1 MNRLQRAMHESPPTL
16 DFAFPS
22 PVPLVVHLRD
32 VLDDNVD
39 AKYFI
44 DNTELDG
51 FIVFTEPSNDIH
63 LVGRLTKMN
72 GHDLC
77 KRVYEAGGVSPCIAT
92 PHGNTMPKVIIDE

>member
-44 DNTELDG
+44 DKGIEGLVSFD
-51 FIVFTEPSNDIH
+51 EPSNIAN
-63 LVGRLTKMN
+63 VIARLNIAGQDCIKRIYGINGISPTLSTMQGGAASTK
-72 GHDLC
+72 GDS
-77 KRVYEAGGVSPCIAT
+77 R
-92 PHGNTMPKVIIDE
+92 

>member
-1 MNRLQRAMHESPPTL
+1 MHESPPTL

-44 DNTELDG
+44 DKGIEGLVSFD
-51 FIVFTEPSNDIH
+51 EPSNITN
-63 LVGRLTKMN
+63 VIARLNIAGQDCIKRIYGINGISPTLSTMQGGAASTK
-72 GHDLC
+72 GDS
-77 KRVYEAGGVSPCIAT
+77 R
-92 PHGNTMPKVIIDE
+92 

>member
-44 DNTELDG
+44 DKDIEGLVSFDESSNVTNVIAKLDIAG
-51 FIVFTEPSNDIH
+51 QDCI
-63 LVGRLTKMN
+63 
-72 GHDLC
+72 
-77 KRVYEAGGVSPCIAT
+77 KRIYGINSVSPT
-92 PHGNTMPKVIIDE
+92 LSTMQGGQRQPKVIVDE

>member
-44 DNTELDG
+44 DKGIEGLVSFD
-51 FIVFTEPSNDIH
+51 EPSNIAN
-63 LVGRLTKMN
+63 VIARLNIAGQDCIKRIYGIN
-72 GHDLC
+72 GISPTLSTMQ
-77 KRVYEAGGVSPCIAT
+77 GGQRQ
-92 PHGNTMPKVIIDE
+92 PKVIVDE

>member
-44 DNTELDG
+44 DKGIEGLVSFD
-51 FIVFTEPSNDIH
+51 EPSNITN
-63 LVGRLTKMN
+63 VIARLNIAGQDCIKRIYGIN
-72 GHDLC
+72 GISPTLSTMQ
-77 KRVYEAGGVSPCIAT
+77 GGGSV
-92 PHGNTMPKVIIDE
+92 NQR

>member
-16 DFAFPS
+16 DFSFPS

-44 DNTELDG
+44 DKDIEGLVSFDESSNVTNVIAKLDIAG
-51 FIVFTEPSNDIH
+51 QDCI
-63 LVGRLTKMN
+63 
-72 GHDLC
+72 
-77 KRVYEAGGVSPCIAT
+77 KRIYGINSVSPT
-92 PHGNTMPKVIIDE
+92 LSTMQGGQRQPKVIVDE